1 VSRETRQRR
10 GWLPELAVAV
20 AVSLALVFFVVRP
33 FFVEAFLITSN
44 SMAPTLRPGD
54 RVLANKLTYRFSDPG
69 RGDVVAF
76 EGSADDGQTGQVL
89 VKRVVATSGD
99 TVEFRDGT
107 LRINGELYKEPYIE
121 VGSPSGKTQEPL
133 KVPEGSV
140 FVMGDNRVA
149 SMDSR
154 DYGPIP
160 ISSLRGNV
168 SLIFWPADR
177 FEGLPR

>member
-1 VSRETRQRR
+1 MQREAKQRW

-20 AVSLALVFFVVRP
+20 AVSLAMLLFVVRP
-33 FFVEAFLITSN
+33 FFVESFLITSD

-54 RVLANKLTYRFSDPG
+54 RVLANKLTYRFSDPR

-76 EGSADDGQTGQVL
+76 EGSDDGQTGQVL

-107 LRINGELYKEPYIE
+107 LRINGEPHKEPYIKA
-121 VGSPSGKTQEPL
+121 GSPSGKTQEPL

-154 DYGPIP
+154 DYGPIRR
-160 ISSLRGNV
+160 SSLRGKV